1 MAFVTGSSVLRRP
14 LALLVAVAALGTAAC
29 TEDLTTSN
37 TCPELCPEQDLT
49 VQQVELMPVVEDTV
63 LAGFPVLGAEQSL
76 LVARAA
82 DTLDVRAVIR
92 FDSLPKKYTDA
103 DGVEH
108 DVEQVVGP
116 VIEVLLARK
125 LATTPSAVTLEAY
138 DVAVTGNDTS
148 AAVLAGAFTP
158 DRLLGTLNVPAVSP
172 RGDTTQVDTLQI
184 PLDPAG
190 LLQRIQG
197 EQGLRVGL
205 RVSGAEV
212 ARLPLDPS
220 NSFVTFAVSA
230 DSGARRLALAQR
242 SLTPADDPRLRA
254 DQSSFTIVVAGTPPP
269 PPSVLAV
276 GGLPARRSLLRFQLP
291 TEIVDSST
299 VLRAT
304 LVLTQI
310 PVRGY
315 LSTDTLQ
322 LQPLAITTRAAVTD
336 LRRRVQL
343 AANALNPYNGRPV
356 LPVNP
361 LPVVPGDSGEY
372 LIQIPELVG
381 SWRTSNTLGF
391 LPEIVLATAR
401 EAWTPLQVQF
411 FSAEAP
417 AELRPRLRLS
427 YIRRVNFDLP

>member
-49 VQQVELMPVVEDTV
+49 VQQVELMPVTVDTV

-76 LVARAA
+76 LVARAG
-82 DTLDVRAVIR
+82 DSLDVRAIVR
-92 FDSLPKKYTDA
+92 FDSLPSTYD
-103 DGVEH
+103 DEEGDNH
-108 DVEQVVGP
+108 DITQVVEP
-116 VIEVLLARK
+116 VVEVLLARQ
-125 LATTPSAVTLEAY
+125 LATTPTAVTLQAY
-138 DVAVTGNDTS
+138 DVAVTGDDTS
-148 AAVLAGAFTP
+148 AAVLAAAFTP
-158 DRLLGTLNVPAVSP
+158 DRLLGTLVVPPVSA
-172 RGDTTQVDTLQI
+172 RGDTVQVDTLEI
-184 PLDPAG
+184 PLDPAM
-190 LLQRIQG
+190 LLQRIG
-197 EQGLRVGL
+197 AKAGLRVGL
-205 RVSGAEV
+205 RVSGADV

-220 NSFVTFAVSA
+220 NSFITFAVSA

-242 SLTPADDPRLRA
+242 SLTPANDPRLRA

-269 PPSVLAV
+269 PPSMLAV

-291 TEIVDSST
+291 PDIVDSST

-304 LVLTQI
+304 LVLTQN

-315 LSTDTLQ
+315 LATDTLP
-322 LQPLAITTRAAVTD
+322 LQPLAVTTRASVTD
-336 LRRRVQL
+336 VRRRMQL
-343 AANALNPYNGRPV
+343 AANALNPYTGRAV
-356 LPVNP
+356 LSVAP
-361 LPVVPGDSGEY
+361 LPVVPGDSGEF

-381 SWRTSNTLGF
+381 AWRTTDVLGF
-391 LPEIVLATAR
+391 IPELVLATSR
-401 EAWTPLQVQF
+401 ESWTPLRAEF

-417 AELRPRLRLS
+417 PELRPRLRLS

>member
-14 LALLVAVAALGTAAC
+14 LALLVAVAALGAAAC

-37 TCPELCPEQDLT
+37 TCPDLCPEQDLT
-49 VQQVELMPVVEDTV
+49 VQQVELMPVTLDTV

-76 LVARAA
+76 LVARAG
-82 DTLDVRAVIR
+82 DSLDVRAVVR
-92 FDSLPKKYTDA
+92 FDSLPSTYD
-103 DGVEH
+103 DEQGDNH
-108 DVEQVVGP
+108 DITQVVEP
-116 VIEVLLARK
+116 VVEVLLARK
-125 LATTPSAVTLEAY
+125 LATTPVAVTLEAY
-138 DVAVTGNDTS
+138 DVAVTGDDTS
-148 AAVLAGAFTP
+148 AAVLAAAFTP
-158 DRLLGTLNVPAVSP
+158 DRLLGTLVVPPVSA
-172 RGDTTQVDTLQI
+172 RGDTVQVDTLEI
-184 PLDPAG
+184 PLDPAM
-190 LLQRIQG
+190 LLQRIAAG
-197 EQGLRVGL
+197 EGLRVGL
-205 RVSGAEV
+205 RVSGADV

-220 NSFVTFAVSA
+220 NSFLTFAVSA

-291 TEIVDSST
+291 PEIVDSST

-315 LSTDTLQ
+315 LTTDTLQ
-322 LQPLAITTRAAVTD
+322 LQPLAVTTRAAVTD
-336 LRRRVQL
+336 VRRRMQL
-343 AANALNPYNGRPV
+343 AANALNPYSGRPV
-356 LPVNP
+356 LAVAP
-361 LPVVPGDSGEY
+361 LPVIPGDSGEF

-381 SWRTSNTLGF
+381 AWRTTDVLGF
-391 LPEIVLATAR
+391 LPELVLATPR
-401 EAWTPLQVQF
+401 ESWTPLRAEF

-417 AELRPRLRLS
+417 PELRPRLRLS

>member
-1 MAFVTGSSVLRRP
+1 MTGSSVLRRP
-14 LALLVAVAALGTAAC
+14 LALLVAVAALGAAAC

-37 TCPELCPEQDLT
+37 TCPDLCPEQDLT
-49 VQQVELMPVVEDTV
+49 VQQVELMPVTLDTV

-76 LVARAA
+76 LVARAG
-82 DTLDVRAVIR
+82 DSLDVRAVVR
-92 FDSLPKKYTDA
+92 FDSLPSTYD
-103 DGVEH
+103 DEQGDNH
-108 DVEQVVGP
+108 DITQVVEP
-116 VIEVLLARK
+116 VVEVLLARK
-125 LATTPSAVTLEAY
+125 LATTPVAVTLEAY
-138 DVAVTGNDTS
+138 DVAVTGDDTS
-148 AAVLAGAFTP
+148 AAVLAAAFTP
-158 DRLLGTLNVPAVSP
+158 DRLLGTLVVPPVSA
-172 RGDTTQVDTLQI
+172 RGDTVQVDTLEI
-184 PLDPAG
+184 PLDPAM
-190 LLQRIQG
+190 LLQRIAAG
-197 EQGLRVGL
+197 EGLRVGL
-205 RVSGAEV
+205 RVSGADV

-220 NSFVTFAVSA
+220 NSFLTFAVSA

-291 TEIVDSST
+291 PEIVDSST

-315 LSTDTLQ
+315 LTTDTLQ
-322 LQPLAITTRAAVTD
+322 LQPLAVTTRAAVTD
-336 LRRRVQL
+336 VRRRMQL
-343 AANALNPYNGRPV
+343 AANALNPYSGRPV
-356 LPVNP
+356 LAVAP
-361 LPVVPGDSGEY
+361 LPVIPGDSGEF

-381 SWRTSNTLGF
+381 AWRTTDVLGF
-391 LPEIVLATAR
+391 LPELVLATPR
-401 EAWTPLQVQF
+401 ESWTPLRAEF

-417 AELRPRLRLS
+417 PELRPRLRLS